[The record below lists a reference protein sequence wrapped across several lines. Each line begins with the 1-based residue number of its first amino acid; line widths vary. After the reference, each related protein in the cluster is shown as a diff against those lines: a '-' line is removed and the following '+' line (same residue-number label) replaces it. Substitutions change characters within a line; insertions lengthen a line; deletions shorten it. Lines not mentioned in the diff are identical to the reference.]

1 MSSRRQNEVRTAA
14 AVARARAAT
23 QSNMMQRIA
32 EKQRMIAAMSPA
44 ELQGLKEKT
53 MRDMTEAVARSRSRV
68 SNVPVRGNVTKAPMR
83 GSTHYAH
90 TAGSLPTR
98 QQPSNSTTAH
108 RPLTNEVVQ
117 QHRLLMS
124 SDAMRGASS
133 DVMLQYGWTKLPE
146 DPQALILFREQVE
159 RIVKGKQRSRE
170 SRQRRREKRSYY
182 RRQNAVQNA
191 VQQQNDY

>member
-14 AVARARAAT
+14 AAARARAGT
-23 QSNMMQRIA
+23 QPNMMQRIA

-53 MRDMTEAVARSRSRV
+53 MRDMTEAVARTRSRV
-68 SNVPVRGNVTKAPMR
+68 SNMPVRGNVTKAPMR

-90 TAGSLPTR
+90 AAGSLPTR

-146 DPQALILFREQVE
+146 DPQALILFGEQVE
-159 RIVKGKQRSRE
+159 RIVQGKQRSRE

-182 RRQNAVQNA
+182 RRQNAVQN
-191 VQQQNDY
+191 VVQQNDY